1 MLERFEFK
9 GQAIRMEK
17 RANNIIWVCLTDMA
31 KASGKQASD
40 WSRLKNTQEFLV
52 ELESVRG
59 NPVTETVQ
67 GGQPEK
73 QGTWGLEEVALDF
86 AGWCSVSFKIWM
98 LDKIKTLMK
107 EGSVSLYPK
116 PTDLSRKDILL
127 LALEAE
133 EEKLKFQAEVE
144 RQKLIIALKDE
155 TIEAQQEQ
163 ITEWHP
169 LVENY
174 KQFLD
179 ADGLISFGEAGKM
192 LQTGRNR
199 LITVLR
205 LYGFLLLEKNEPL
218 QKWMKYFQLK
228 VKVRNHPSADGT
240 YKSDVVTLFTP
251 EGFNR
256 VIKIMVGKAGSQE
269 KLVEYLQK
277 PAKLQA
283 LMTERVEEKKDE
295 ATHALEA
302 VYDDIVNFA

>member
-1 MLERFEFK
+1 MVSDLLPIQSINDVDVVDSRLIAVELGIQHDSLSKTIKTYKDRL
-9 GQAIRMEK
+9 EK
-17 RANNIIWVCLTDMA
+17 RGCLGFKIRDVEMPNGGTSSRLEHYWLNERQCIFLTTLSRNTDQVVEL
-31 KASGKQASD
+31 KDKIEESFYQVKQA
-40 WSRLKNTQEFLV
+40 LK
-52 ELESVRG
+52 
-59 NPVTETVQ
+59 
-67 GGQPEK
+67 
-73 QGTWGLEEVALDF
+73 
-86 AGWCSVSFKIWM
+86 
-98 LDKIKTLMK
+98 
-107 EGSVSLYPK
+107 K
-116 PTDLSRKDILL
+116 PSDLSRKDILL
-127 LALEAE
+127 MALEAE

-144 RQKLIIALKDE
+144 RQKLIISLKDE

-163 ITEWHP
+163 LTEWHP

-218 QKWMKYFQLK
+218 QKWMKYFELK
-228 VKVRNHPSADGT
+228 VKVRKHPSADGS

-277 PAKLQA
+277 PAKLHA
-283 LMTERVEEKKDE
+283 LLTEKVEEKKDE

-302 VYDDIVNFA
+302 VYDDILNFA